1 MSGIGTRYPYQV
13 LGTFALVVLCLTGGS
28 VAAQTPPA
36 QAATPTTTGNAARGK
51 DLYLAYG
58 CYACHGYNAQTGNGQ
73 RLLPPRL
80 NQQQFTLYIRTPRTQ
95 GMPPFSAKMISDE
108 QAADIYAYVLS
119 LPKAPELKD
128 VPLLSQLPQ

>member
-1 MSGIGTRYPYQV
+1 MVTRTLGVIATAV
-13 LGTFALVVLCLTGGS
+13 LLFAVPT
-28 VAAQTPPA
+28 QA
-36 QAATPTTTGNAARGK
+36 QAPATQQPAPTTTGDATRGK
-51 DLYLAYG
+51 PLYLAYS

-80 NQQQFTLYIRTPRTQ
+80 NQQQFVLYIRTPRTA
-95 GMPPFSAKMISDE
+95 GMPPFSAKMIPDA

-128 VPLLSQLPQ
+128 VPLLNQLP